1 MDRPLSA
8 VVRVAATPDQAKVFV
23 ALLQAEGIPAYS
35 EGDMLADEVA
45 VSRRLMNV
53 GGTRVLVPSAS
64 LERAREILG
73 NAEVDPAEL
82 EQQALAAADA
92 EHLPEPPQP
101 EPPVSARTLRWA
113 LVVASVAAVVF
124 LCLWLSGLEAR
135 AAAQDPRF
143 LYEPKDPGVM
153 QELRRSDRRLM
164 RTYYDR
170 NLNGTYDRVTL
181 HRADGSVAALW
192 IDSEED
198 GVFESSEEHR
208 DDGTTATWTDTDRD
222 GIPDEGRVTD
232 REGRVLQTLV
242 WQRGA
247 GFVPK
252 KP

>member
-1 MDRPLSA
+1 
-8 VVRVAATPDQAKVFV
+8 
-23 ALLQAEGIPAYS
+23 
-35 EGDMLADEVA
+35 
-45 VSRRLMNV
+45 
-53 GGTRVLVPSAS
+53 
-64 LERAREILG
+64 
-73 NAEVDPAEL
+73 
-82 EQQALAAADA
+82 
-92 EHLPEPPQP
+92 
-101 EPPVSARTLRWA
+101 
-113 LVVASVAAVVF
+113 
-124 LCLWLSGLEAR
+124 
-135 AAAQDPRF
+135 
-143 LYEPKDPGVM
+143 
-153 QELRRSDRRLM
+153 
-164 RTYYDR
+164 
-170 NLNGTYDRVTL
+170 L